1 MVEGIHE
8 SFPFLLSLLKVP
20 GLTEAGQLLIP
31 FSSEI
36 ERGQASLHRGP
47 VQGLV
52 EATTPGSVATCE
64 QVKSAP
70 LPPPLNP
77 HLPLF
82 TRVALT
88 PTGTICGQYR
98 QQREHQ
104 AWASSEPMP
113 KVVALTS
120 GSFLVAFCFLVLIS
134 ARRF

>member
-1 MVEGIHE
+1 MGMVWAVSPYRPSWEKSCSALQPTTWLGEAIHPHPVVEGIHE

-64 QVKSAP
+64 QVKFAP
-70 LPPPLNP
+70 LPPL
-77 HLPLF
+77 
-82 TRVALT
+82 
-88 PTGTICGQYR
+88 
-98 QQREHQ
+98 
-104 AWASSEPMP
+104 
-113 KVVALTS
+113 
-120 GSFLVAFCFLVLIS
+120 
-134 ARRF
+134 